1 MNLWG
6 SNNCGHSHDIGM
18 YYEVFLTLLSMD
30 VHGSSWVGLRGFFD
44 PTCTMMSQKKK
55 IQPNPTHRI
64 SPMGWVGLGR
74 VEPMG

>member
-18 YYEVFLTLLSMD
+18 YYEVFLTLLSTD

-44 PTCTMMSQKKK
+44 PTHHDESKKNST
-55 IQPNPTHRI
+55 QPNPSHK
-64 SPMGWVGLGR
+64 SNGLGWI
-74 VEPMG
+74 GSG